1 MFGLFKSD
9 PTKKL
14 EQEYSKLLEKAMNA
28 QRNGDIELYG
38 NLSHEAEEVLKK
50 IDKIKAADAK
60 S

>member
-38 NLSHEAEEVLKK
+38 NISHQAEEVLKK
-50 IDKIKAADAK
+50 IDEIKASDDN
-60 S
+60 

>member
-38 NLSHEAEEVLKK
+38 NLSHQAEEVLKK
-50 IDKIKAADAK
+50 IDEIKASDDK
-60 S
+60 